1 MPRLPDGRRSG
12 LPLSK
17 EFQVTKMLFP
27 LIYVGLGGLLG
38 AVFRYLTTLATQGI
52 SVTFPYGT
60 LISNLLGCFII
71 GIVATLAM
79 GSTMLSTEAR
89 LFLATGVCGGY
100 TTLSSLVYELAQFVD
115 DGEFLHASVYF
126 AATFVGAVIAFYLG
140 TILIT
145 LLLRPQM

>member
-1 MPRLPDGRRSG
+1 M
-12 LPLSK
+12 
-17 EFQVTKMLFP
+17 TKMLFP

-52 SVTFPYGT
+52 SMTFPYGT
-60 LISNLLGCFII
+60 LISNLLGCFVI

-79 GSTMLSTEAR
+79 GSTLLSTEAR

-100 TTLSSLVYELAQFVD
+100 TTLSSLVYELAQFLD

-126 AATFVGAVIAFYLG
+126 AATFVGAVLAFYLG
-140 TILIT
+140 TVLIT
-145 LLLRPQM
+145 LMLRPQM

>member
-1 MPRLPDGRRSG
+1 MTKILMPL
-12 LPLSK
+12 
-17 EFQVTKMLFP
+17 V
-27 LIYVGLGGLLG
+27 YVGLGGFLG

-60 LISNLLGCFII
+60 LVSNLLGCFVI

-79 GSTMLSTEAR
+79 GTTLLSTEAR

-115 DGEFLHASVYF
+115 DGEFLHASIYF
-126 AATFVGAVIAFYLG
+126 AATFAGAVVAFYLG
-140 TILIT
+140 TLLTT
-145 LLLRPQM
+145 LVLRPQM